1 MKIRSLRI
9 TGFFLATL
17 ALSVFALALNA
28 TPVSGTGQSHAISA
42 NQLQGTTEIR
52 VGNTMR
58 AVTSTAT
65 ILSLVPGPGHTLV
78 GTSSHTLDF
87 GGGNTIT
94 TTDDGRLVPVNDQG
108 LYQMQIKCTIV
119 SGTGE
124 FAGVAGDLGFTGR
137 INLATGQVDWRISGQ
152 LR

>member
-1 MKIRSLRI
+1 MKIRPLRV
-9 TGFFLATL
+9 TALFLATL
-17 ALSVFALALNA
+17 ALSIVASALNS

-42 NQLQGTTEIR
+42 NQLQGVTELR
-52 VGNTMR
+52 VGHEMR

-65 ILSLVPGPGHTLV
+65 ILSLVPGPGHTLL

-87 GGGNTIT
+87 GGGDTIT
-94 TTDDGRLVPVNDQG
+94 TQDEGRLVPVNDLG
-108 LYQMQIKCTIV
+108 LYQLLIKCTIV

-124 FAGVAGDLGFTGR
+124 FAGAAGDLTFSGR
-137 INLATGQVDWRISGQ
+137 INLATGQVDWRVSGQ